1 MSGPLLRD
9 RQDGLA
15 ILTFAAPPLNL
26 FDELLMDEL
35 AEAVAELSAAPPRA
49 LLIRAQGKVVSG
61 GVDVGRVF
69 DGLDAG
75 RAELLWRDWLQVIHA
90 IEELPL
96 PTVFAAH
103 GLCLTAA
110 FEVALACDL
119 LVAAESARFGL
130 VEKVVGLTPSM
141 GGPQRLAARA
151 GSARAKELVM
161 TGDLYGAEALIG
173 WGVVNRVLPDDGF
186 DQAALDFARA
196 LADGPTRAHAAT
208 KTLVGIAVGEGVRA
222 ADDHTPAVSGAL
234 FSTEDLRGA
243 VRSFIDDGPG
253 RARFRGL

>member
-1 MSGPLLRD
+1 MSGPLLLERH
-9 RQDGLA
+9 DGLA
-15 ILTFAAPPLNL
+15 VLTLAAPPLNL
-26 FDELLMDEL
+26 FDEMMMGALGD
-35 AEAVAELSAAPPRA
+35 AVAELAAAPPRA

-61 GVDVGRVF
+61 GVDVGRIF
-69 DGLDAG
+69 DGIDADG
-75 RAELLWRDWLQVIHA
+75 AERLWQSWFEVIHA

-103 GLCLTAA
+103 ALCLTAA

-119 LVAAESARFGL
+119 LVAAQSARFGL

-161 TGDLYGAEALIG
+161 TGDLYDAETLMG

-186 DQAALDFARA
+186 EQASLAFARA

-208 KTLVGIAVGEGVRA
+208 KTLIGTAVSDGVRA
-222 ADDHTPAVSGAL
+222 ADTRTPAVSGAL
-234 FSTEDLRGA
+234 FATEDLRGA